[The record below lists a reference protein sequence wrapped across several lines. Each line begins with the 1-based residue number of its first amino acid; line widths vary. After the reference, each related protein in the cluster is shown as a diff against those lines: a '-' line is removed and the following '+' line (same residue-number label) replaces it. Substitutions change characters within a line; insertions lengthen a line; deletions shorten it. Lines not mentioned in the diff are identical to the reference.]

1 MTQEAGKVSTCCN
14 GTGYAD
20 YAAVPCPNP
29 KCPVPVSDLWTE
41 EEKAHQ

>member
-1 MTQEAGKVSTCCN
+1 MSESDCCN

-29 KCPVPVSDLWTE
+29 DCPVPIE
-41 EEKAHQ
+41 EED

>member
-1 MTQEAGKVSTCCN
+1 MTSECCD

-29 KCPVPVSDLWTE
+29 KCPVVITDEMEKGSKSDD
-41 EEKAHQ
+41 